1 MCLGGARLA
10 RTWSKR
16 SNVSQSGKAAC
27 RELGGIP
34 IVGLRTRGQSVQAIW
49 GNDACNQDSS
59 SAGILRKDWLP
70 DGRESAAVLIPD
82 HQNFILRSP
91 LIHRRKICCVLAGCW
106 AWAWE
111 IKCSPGVR
119 QPRPHPPEVHYL
131 SGGDDEETKAQIN
144 NLGHIFPSISFS
156 CLWASPNQHY
166 FTLSILIL
174 KENASHTS
182 DSAVMAAGH
191 IFRDTIWFQ
200 WICWVESGDGNNFPH
215 NERGRGSV
223 SLCWVDGL
231 WLGLIARHWFWGL
244 LNKVN
249 TACPLFHGTFCKL
262 FSQKPALT
270 PPNPIQHGTFVGD
283 RGDLRSLHG

>member
-34 IVGLRTRGQSVQAIW
+34 ILGLRTRGQSVQAIW

-82 HQNFILRSP
+82 HQNFILRNP

-111 IKCSPGVR
+111 LKCSPGVR

-200 WICWVESGDGNNFPH
+200 WIWLLSGEWGWQQPSTQWKGKGKCVTLL
-215 NERGRGSV
+215 GRW
-223 SLCWVDGL
+223 SLAWPDCTPL
-231 WLGLIARHWFWGL
+231 ILGFTQQGEHCMPSLPWNL
-244 LNKVN
+244 L
-249 TACPLFHGTFCKL
+249 
-262 FSQKPALT
+262 
-270 PPNPIQHGTFVGD
+270 
-283 RGDLRSLHG
+283 